1 MKCAILRM
9 ARITVCWPNQ
19 TWSRRGAALRR
30 ELQPRRNEMHP
41 EEVMKADLLSEIVLV
56 TFGALTLSSL
66 LLFVAALARS

>member
-1 MKCAILRM
+1 
-9 ARITVCWPNQ
+9 
-19 TWSRRGAALRR
+19 
-30 ELQPRRNEMHP
+30 MHP

>member
-1 MKCAILRM
+1 LRD
-9 ARITVCWPNQ
+9 PEDGQ
-19 TWSRRGAALRR
+19 DHSLPSKPDLEPPFAALRR